1 MDILNFISWIKAGNY
16 RETLPT
22 DVSNLLA
29 VGAKDPSRDDAW
41 LPLAVNAAPLQSLY
55 DTGTVTQLT
64 NINTAVT
71 LNTHAGVINTVNA
84 ATAPGTPDVFVLN
97 NTNIEANSILLLSI
111 NYPSVGSGT
120 PVVSS
125 EINALGN
132 SARIIIRNPD
142 ASGPLDQPL
151 NIHFLIIN
159 PA

>member
-22 DVSNLLA
+22 DVQNLLA
-29 VGAKDPSRDDAW
+29 VGAKDPSRDDSW

-55 DTGTVTQLT
+55 NTGAVTQLT
-64 NINTAVT
+64 SISTAVT
-71 LNTHAGVINTVNA
+71 LNTHSGGITTVNA
-84 ATAPGTPDVFVLN
+84 ATTPGTPDVFALN
-97 NTNIEANSILLLSI
+97 NTNIQADSILLLSVE
-111 NYPSVGSGT
+111 YPLVGTGT

-132 SARIIIRNPD
+132 SANIIIRNPD
-142 ASGPLDQPL
+142 ASGPLDQSL

-159 PA
+159 PQ